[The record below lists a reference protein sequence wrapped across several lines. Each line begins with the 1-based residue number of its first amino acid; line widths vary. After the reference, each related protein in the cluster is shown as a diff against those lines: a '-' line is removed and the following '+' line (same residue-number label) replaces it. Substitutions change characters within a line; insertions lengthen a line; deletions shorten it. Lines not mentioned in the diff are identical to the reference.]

1 MMNFFEKQKIHFI
14 AIGGSV
20 MHNLAITLHKKGF
33 DVSGSDDEIFEPSR
47 SNLAQHDLLPDYQG
61 WNPDK
66 ITAELDAVIL
76 GMHARPDNPE
86 LKKALDLNLPIFS
99 YPEYIYQQ
107 SMDKQRIVIAGS
119 HGKTT
124 ITSMIIHVLKVL
136 GKDFDYLVGAKIE
149 GFEHMVKLSDAPVI
163 ILEGDE
169 YYSSPLDKTPKFLK
183 YNHHIGLI
191 SGIAWDHINVFPT
204 FEEYVKQFDLFAD
217 ATPKGGSLIYFEEDP
232 MATVVC
238 SKERKD
244 VNTIDYKLPKY
255 QIRKGITHILSN
267 GNEYPLNVF
276 GKHNLQNISG
286 ALTVLKRIGVTDEDF
301 YEAINSFKGAFN
313 RLQLIFK
320 GDDLAI
326 YKDFAHAPSKVEATT
341 TALKEQYPQRELVA
355 CLELHTFS
363 SLNKAF
369 LTQYQDTMSSADVP
383 LVYYNPK
390 TVEHKKLEL
399 INKEDIFNA
408 FSNEKLMVFDN
419 IQELNQYLLDRN
431 WKNKNLLMMSSGNF
445 DGLEINDL
453 AEKIIKTGH

>member
-1 MMNFFEKQKIHFI
+1 MNFFEKQKIHFI